1 MIVADTNII
10 VYLFIT
16 GDQSTLA
23 QKVLERDAHWISPPL
38 WQSEFR
44 NVLAGYIRRGM
55 ALEQAQQIMR
65 DALTVMENRE
75 VEPSSEKILE
85 LLANSKCTAYD
96 GEFIVL
102 ADQIGVPLVTADK
115 QLLDLFPD
123 IAISLEKFVK

>member
-1 MIVADTNII
+1 MIVADTNLI

-23 QKVLERDAHWISPPL
+23 NEVLKKDPRWISPPL

-44 NVLAGYIRRGM
+44 NVIAGYLRRGM

-65 DALTVMENRE
+65 DALSVMENRE

-85 LLANSKCTAYD
+85 LVANSNCTAYD
-96 GEFIVL
+96 AEFVVL
-102 ADQIGVPLVTADK
+102 AGQVGVQLVTADK
-115 QLLDLFPD
+115 QLLDLFPE
-123 IAISLEKFVK
+123 IAISLENFVN

>member
-1 MIVADTNII
+1 MIVADTNLI

-23 QKVLERDAHWISPPL
+23 NEVLKKDPRWISPPL
-38 WQSEFR
+38 WQSEYR

-65 DALTVMENRE
+65 DALLVMESRE

-85 LLANSKCTAYD
+85 LVANSKCTAYD
-96 GEFIVL
+96 AEFIVL
-102 ADQIGVPLVTADK
+102 ASQIGVKLVTADK
-115 QLLDLFPD
+115 QLLDLFPEV
-123 IAISLEKFVK
+123 AISLENFVH

>member
-1 MIVADTNII
+1 MIVADTNLI

-55 ALEQAQQIMR
+55 VLEQAQQIMR
-65 DALTVMENRE
+65 DALSVMGNRE

-85 LLANSKCTAYD
+85 LVANSKCTAYD
-96 GEFIVL
+96 AEFVVL
-102 ADQIGVPLVTADK
+102 ASQIGVKLITADT
-115 QLLDLFPD
+115 QLLDLFPE
-123 IAISLEKFVK
+123 IAISLKNFVD

>member
-115 QLLDLFPD
+115 QLLDLFPN